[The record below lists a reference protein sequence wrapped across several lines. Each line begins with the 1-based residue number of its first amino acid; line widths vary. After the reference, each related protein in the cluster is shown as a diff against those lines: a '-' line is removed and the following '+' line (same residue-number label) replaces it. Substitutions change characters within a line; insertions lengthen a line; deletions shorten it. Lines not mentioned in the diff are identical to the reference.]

1 MPLTFS
7 PRIFLHAE
15 NQTPVLVKT
24 RRARNE
30 ILGPTENASAED
42 RGAAEAER
50 GRNSPKGAWAWHIA
64 QFPGVT
70 YHRSPRRWIS
80 LFGVKEGTMWISS
93 YGGASRLLPPI
104 QRNRSS

>member
-30 ILGPTENASAED
+30 IVSPTKNTGAED

-50 GRNSPKGAWAWHIA
+50 GRSSPKGAWAWHIA
-64 QFPGVT
+64 QFPSVI
-70 YHRSPRRWIS
+70 YR
-80 LFGVKEGTMWISS
+80 
-93 YGGASRLLPPI
+93 
-104 QRNRSS
+104 